1 MGTRPEVHLWNGQ
14 WGWAR
19 LDIYLERDGDVWRVR
34 ASQWLGRYG
43 EDVWDN
49 LTEERARRYVEVLK
63 RDAPGL
69 EPWPWR
75 DISGAR
81 EAG

>member
-1 MGTRPEVHLWNGQ
+1 MAAPEQHWWNGQ

-19 LDIYLERDGDVWRVR
+19 LDIYLRRDGDRWQVQALQRQGLW
-34 ASQWLGRYG
+34 GD
-43 EDVWDN
+43 DVWDD
-49 LTEERARRYVEVLK
+49 LDEERARRYVEILK

-75 DISGAR
+75 DIAGSG
-81 EAG
+81 